1 MSTTINSSSSNIGA
15 PTSVAGSA
23 SSSSSSL
30 GGDSAADLQTTFLK
44 LLVTQ
49 LQNQDPTN
57 PMDSSQMTSQLA
69 QISTVQGIS
78 NLNTSL
84 SSLATQLNATQQIT
98 ASGMVGQGV
107 LTAGNTVEVV
117 SGTNSAGTTTTT
129 ATPIG
134 IQLPNAATDVTLT
147 IKDSNGNVVRTIDMG
162 AQSAGV
168 HPYEWDGNDSTG
180 TAVAAGNYTFTAA
193 ATTGTGTSA
202 TTATVT
208 GLSYGQVQAVGA
220 NADGSTNLN
229 LTSGKTINLT
239 DVAEII

>member
-15 PTSVAGSA
+15 PTSVAGS
-23 SSSSSSL
+23 SSGSSSL

-168 HPYEWDGNDSTG
+168 HPYEWDGDDSTG

-220 NADGSTNLN
+220 NSDGSTNLN

>member
-1 MSTTINSSSSNIGA
+1 MSTTINSSFSNIGA
-15 PTSVAGSA
+15 PTAT
-23 SSSSSSL
+23 SSGSSL
-30 GGDSAADLQTTFLK
+30 SGDSAADLQTTFLK

-98 ASGMVGQGV
+98 ASGMVGEGV
-107 LTAGNTVEVV
+107 LSAGNSIQVV
-117 SGTNSAGTTTTT
+117 SGTNSAGTAVTT

-134 IQLPNAATDVTLT
+134 VQLPNAASDVTIT
-147 IKDSNGNVVRTIDMG
+147 IKDANGNTVRTIDMG

-168 HPYEWDGNDSTG
+168 HPYEWDGDDASGN
-180 TAVAAGNYTFTAA
+180 AVAAGSYTYTVA
-193 ATTGTGTSA
+193 ATSGTGASA
-202 TTATVT
+202 TTVT
-208 GLSYGQVQAVGA
+208 ANALQYGQVQAVGA

-229 LTSGKTINLT
+229 LVSGKTINLT